1 MRLSHIAAVIVASTG
16 LIAQARTPRW
26 LFEHGHFGEA
36 RAVAE
41 KQLATNPRD
50 AAALAW
56 LARTQ
61 TLAGDLKGGAAT
73 AERAIAA
80 DPGYAGGHMALAEAL
95 GAEAV
100 RANVLRRLPLARR
113 IRKALETAV
122 AVEPAN
128 VDALNGLVQYYLQA
142 PGIVG
147 GGDDKADATAL
158 RIAGIDAARGLITQG
173 EIAAYRGQHDR
184 VEALY
189 RTAVEAD
196 PQSTHAGIALANWYG
211 ARPERRDEAEAQA
224 KSLLD
229 LDPAL
234 MTPYRVLAI
243 VFARAGRWSEL
254 DAILA
259 RADTQHPSNLLAWL
273 AAGETL
279 LATGADLPR
288 AERCIRRYL
297 AQPPELGMPSH
308 AVAHWRLGLVLEKAG
323 RRADAAAAIREALR
337 MDPDLE
343 PAKKDLKRVSGGA
356 I

>member
-1 MRLSHIAAVIVASTG
+1 MRLLHIAIIAATALVA
-16 LIAQARTPRW
+16 QERTPQW

-41 KQLATNPRD
+41 RQLAANPRD
-50 AAALAW
+50 ATALAW
-56 LARTQ
+56 LARAQ
-61 TLAGDLKGGAAT
+61 TLAGDLKGAAAT

-80 DPGYAGGHMALAEAL
+80 DPRYAGGHMALAEAL

-100 RANVLRRLPLARR
+100 RAGVLRRLPLARR

-122 AVEPAN
+122 AVEPTN

-158 RIAGIDAARGLITQG
+158 RITGIDAARGLVTQG
-173 EIAAYRGQHDR
+173 EIAAYRGQPDR

-189 RTAVEAD
+189 RKAVEAN
-196 PQSTHAGIALANWYG
+196 PRSTHARIALANFYA
-211 ARPERRDEAEAQA
+211 ARPGRHGEAEAQA
-224 KSLLD
+224 ASLLA

-234 MTPYRVLAI
+234 MTPYRVLAV
-243 VFARAGRWSEL
+243 VFARAGRWNEL

-259 RADTQHPSNLLAWL
+259 RADSQHPSNLLAWL

-288 AERCIRRYL
+288 AERCLRRYL

-308 AVAHWRLGLVLEKAG
+308 AVARWRLGLVLEKAG
-323 RRADAAAAIREALR
+323 RRGEAEAALREALR
-337 MDPDLE
+337 MDPELE
-343 PAKKDLKRVSGGA
+343 QAKKDLKRVSGEP
-356 I
+356 